1 MLVIET
7 NNFIKISQNVSE
19 NSISD
24 YNSAVE
30 DLKSAWTKHH
40 KKSPDFALSLM
51 TSLKPG
57 GILLQRWECLKDKA
71 IEKGNVA
78 ILQAITDF
86 LKEFKIKGD
95 EAIQANPKVSYPYG
109 SNNPLADMA
118 ASSQGA
124 SLAKFVQ
131 SVGLT
136 SFADKIGET

>member
-19 NSISD
+19 NAISE
-24 YNSAVE
+24 YNAAIE
-30 DLKSAWTKHH
+30 DLKSAWTRHH
-40 KKSPDFALSLM
+40 KKSSDFALSLM

-57 GILLQRWECLKDKA
+57 GVLLQRWECLKDKA
-71 IEKGNVA
+71 IEKGNVT

-95 EAIQANPKVSYPYG
+95 EVIQSNPKVSFPYG
-109 SNNPLADMA
+109 SNNPLTDMT

-124 SLAKFVQ
+124 SLNKFIQ
-131 SVGLT
+131 SVGLN
-136 SFADKIGET
+136 SFADKIGEV